1 MPRPTP
7 PNASPW
13 TRLVILL
20 AYALE
25 IALVWALFHG
35 AFRAFDLDPSP
46 CPYRTSCVASGN
58 DLNERTPS

>member
-1 MPRPTP
+1 MPRPMP

-13 TRLVILL
+13 TRLVIVL

-25 IALVWALFHG
+25 IILVWALFQG

-46 CPYRTSCVASGN
+46 CSRRACVASGN
-58 DLNERTPS
+58 DLTERSPS